1 MATTS
6 IIKKIP
12 VVINNRNRLTTT
24 KKMVDKLLSIN
35 PNEPIIILDNH
46 SSYQPLLDWYKD
58 VIKSPKYKSVR
69 IEMIKNEGHLAFWA
83 IGMDKYIGDYFI
95 YTDSDI
101 ELNENFPLDWKE
113 IMFNTMQQY
122 DERKVA
128 LGIRLNDIPDYY
140 RYKNQVLRNEAR
152 WWLDAVE
159 ENVYR
164 ADTDT
169 TFAMY
174 KNFHDNCYTSLRLT
188 REDLLCRHMGWYLDL
203 NNLDE
208 EEKYYLNNLGERVLT
223 QYSKQNKEPEKY
235 HDI

>member
-1 MATTS
+1 
-6 IIKKIP
+6 
-12 VVINNRNRLTTT
+12 
-24 KKMVDKLLSIN
+24 MVDKLLSIN
-35 PNEPIIILDNH
+35 PNEPVIILDNH
-46 SSYQPLLDWYKD
+46 STYQPLLDWYKD

-101 ELNENFPLDWKE
+101 ELNESLPLDWKE

-128 LGIRLNDIPDYY
+128 LGIRLDDIPDYY

-188 REDLLCRHMGWYLDL
+188 RKDLLCRHMGWYLDL

-208 EEKYYLNNLGERVLT
+208 EEIYYLNNLGERVCT